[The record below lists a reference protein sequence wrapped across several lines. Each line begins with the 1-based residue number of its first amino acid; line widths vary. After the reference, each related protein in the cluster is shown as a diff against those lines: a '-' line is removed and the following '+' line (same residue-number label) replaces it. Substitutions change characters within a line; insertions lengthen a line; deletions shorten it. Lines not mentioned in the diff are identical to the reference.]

1 MKELEK
7 FKEFMETNREYIY
20 SNTPT
25 NNVISKDDEWRNETE
40 WDELFDCIKS

>member
-1 MKELEK
+1 MKEFEK
-7 FKEFMETNREYIY
+7 FKKFMETNRKYIY

-40 WDELFDCIKS
+40 QDALFDCAKS